1 MMEIAK
7 ETSQKQPKTTNQ
19 ASVPSED
26 AARAH
31 LTQIRESYFKG
42 REDYQAEENEETD
55 LISFSEFQ
63 QLFKSLKMKVDPEG
77 RVE

>member
-42 REDYQAEENEETD
+42 REDY
-55 LISFSEFQ
+55 
-63 QLFKSLKMKVDPEG
+63 
-77 RVE
+77 